1 MPSSNGGSSTG
12 DVLKVSPVMG
22 KKAST
27 LPASRAARISGRSAG
42 GVAPSGDEEL
52 EAAGRSRSNAD
63 NSHTGSLEG
72 RREHGEPLDA
82 HGAAGARRVWRGAP
96 GAAVGLQAGMHIV
109 KVGKEVYS
117 FAALYEDIKKAQ
129 ELDQT
134 YEITVVVPSNAEERA
149 AWVLYCMSMPA
160 GLLGGLLTLSLP
172 WLAYKTMS
180 KGLDLNS
187 KAFTWPVLF
196 AFVGCAIGHC
206 LGRAGRVLL
215 EWSFVTYGGKML
227 QVGEVIVVLGV
238 CWGCFAVCGNSL
250 LSTPLSKAMCA
261 MSRRMQ
267 MVALVPLCMFSLCRI
282 ADGLLMMD
290 RPTSFDFVDVL
301 PLQLGLAEVQIDAQ
315 YLMLTLLASRICIA
329 AYQRM
334 IEVAA
339 VLPVPDSAPFR
350 DSVHKPCAKLL
361 QEIPPN
367 LSPFGLPAMLMSSAG
382 ILSIT
387 IIAYNRVVQMLSYS
401 AEFWWL
407 NNWIRLLGHACWF
420 TSISLS
426 VASPLSIL
434 SSALEELE
442 SGLNEQRQQDPSRH
456 LEVEAVEAML
466 AKVNH
471 GQGWGIPVVKGLVL
485 NKTMIQALLLRIVVA
500 ATVIKAFLDRQLGFQ
515 KDWIH
520 AGARHHDPGWGQI
533 VQTQEEKDDF
543 SAELDVIANQAVT
556 NITNFISNQT
566 LGNLTALTAEILKN
580 RNFTA

>member
-1 MPSSNGGSSTG
+1 MCLSSMAAYRPAKDRALPNPEDLSH
-12 DVLKVSPVMG
+12 LKSEEGRVGHM
-22 KKAST
+22 KNIT
-27 LPASRAARISGRSAG
+27 LPAGYIGW
-42 GVAPSGDEEL
+42 VVEPS
-52 EAAGRSRSNAD
+52 S
-63 NSHTGSLEG
+63 SLI
-72 RREHGEPLDA
+72 A
-82 HGAAGARRVWRGAP
+82 KVWRGAP

-367 LSPFGLPAMLMSSAG
+367 LLPFGLPAMLMSSAG

-466 AKVNH
+466 AKVGMEQNPDMIFS
-471 GQGWGIPVVKGLVL
+471 GWRHMFLLHLAWTVNMKPKKDNFPEVTGL
-485 NKTMIQALLLRIVVA
+485 TMGSLLWP
-500 ATVIKAFLDRQLGFQ
+500 Q
-515 KDWIH
+515 
-520 AGARHHDPGWGQI
+520 
-533 VQTQEEKDDF
+533 
-543 SAELDVIANQAVT
+543 
-556 NITNFISNQT
+556 
-566 LGNLTALTAEILKN
+566 
-580 RNFTA
+580 